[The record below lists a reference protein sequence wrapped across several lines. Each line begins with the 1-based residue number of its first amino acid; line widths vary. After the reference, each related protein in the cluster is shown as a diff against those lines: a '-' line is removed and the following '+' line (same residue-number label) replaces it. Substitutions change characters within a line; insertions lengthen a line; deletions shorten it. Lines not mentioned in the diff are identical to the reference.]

1 MIGEVVR
8 LHYGY
13 NAWAT
18 ERILAAAEGVAAE
31 QLNADG
37 VAGNGSIRTTLLHL
51 IDRQQAWFA
60 WFDGS
65 LPADEAI
72 VLHVDPDMAPD
83 VAGLR
88 TVWEQVNVRTMH
100 FIDAA
105 TDDEFNRCM
114 HLEFPNGLSKD
125 VPLWNLLLH
134 VANHGTQHR
143 SEVAAMLTEHGCS
156 PGSLD
161 MLFYLLDPST
171 AGKAG

>member
-1 MIGEVVR
+1 MIADVVR

-13 NAWAT
+13 HTWAT
-18 ERILAAAEGVAAE
+18 DRILAAAERLTAE
-31 QLNADG
+31 QLNTG
-37 VAGNGSIRTTLLHL
+37 GHAGNGSIRMTLHHM

-65 LPADEAI
+65 LSAEEAI
-72 VLHVDPDMAPD
+72 VLEIDPAKAQD

-88 TVWEQVNVRTMH
+88 AVWEDVNGRTMRY
-100 FIDAA
+100 IESAN
-105 TDDEFNRCM
+105 DDEFNRLM
-114 HLEFPNGLSKD
+114 PMPASE

-143 SEVAAMLTEHGCS
+143 SEVAAMLTEHSCS

-161 MLFYLLDPST
+161 MLFYLIDPHG
-171 AGKAG
+171 AGTSGRAG